1 MPSNYPQNER
11 IMPQRIL
18 QTVTRLRYGLLFTLP
33 ALCAPSHAGDILVN
47 IEAEQAKGP
56 VYLALVLADQDQ
68 WPATPL
74 RQTQVQD
81 GVALFAE
88 VPPGRYALQ
97 SYRDDNGNGRL
108 DLSPRGVPLEPVG
121 FSANPPLAK
130 GKPKPLACLFEHGNG
145 DTRLQIE
152 LHSARAK
159 R

>member
-1 MPSNYPQNER
+1 
-11 IMPQRIL
+11 MPQRIL
-18 QTVTRLRYGLLFTLP
+18 QTVTRLRYGLLFTLL
-33 ALCAPSHAGDILVN
+33 AVCSPSYAGDVLVN
-47 IEAEQAKGP
+47 IGAKPANGP
-56 VYLALVLADQDQ
+56 VYLALVLADQKQ

-74 RQTQVQD
+74 RQVQTRD
-81 GVALFAE
+81 GVARFTE

-97 SYRDDNGNGRL
+97 LYQDVNGNGQL

-130 GKPKPLACLFEHGNG
+130 GKPEPLACLFEHGNG
-145 DTRLQIE
+145 DSELQIE